1 MTVQTFT
8 LRQKLVKK
16 VYLTSV
22 AFVLGLAIIA
32 LTMELLP
39 EAEAKIVVVPTLVSI
54 IALCSFELLG
64 LNRGKFPST

>member
-1 MTVQTFT
+1 M

-22 AFVLGLAIIA
+22 AFVLGLAITA

-39 EAEAKIVVVPTLVSI
+39 EAEAKIVVVPALASI
-54 IALCSFELLG
+54 IVLGSFELLVW
-64 LNRGKFPST
+64 NRGKFSST